1 MPDHVPTKAPVWKRF
16 EDLAIALPAL
26 VILSPVVALIAL
38 AVRLEDRGPIF
49 FSDERVGAG
58 GARFRMMKFRTM
70 TEGAVD
76 KGRGRLVAAGDERIT
91 RVGTL
96 LRRLS
101 LDELP
106 QIFNVLRGDMSV
118 VGPRPTFA
126 EQVQRYSSRHR
137 HRLRAK
143 PGITGLAQV
152 NGRNDLSWADRIALD
167 LWYIEHMSPLLDLAI
182 LLRTP
187 FVVLGGRGLYGRE
200 GVTPDYEGEADQP

>member
-1 MPDHVPTKAPVWKRF
+1 MPERTAIKAPWWKRF

-26 VILSPVVALIAL
+26 VILAPVVGLIAL

-58 GARFRMMKFRTM
+58 GASFRMLKFRTM
-70 TEGAVD
+70 TEGAID
-76 KGRGRLVAAGDERIT
+76 QGRGRLVAARDERIT
-91 RVGTL
+91 RIGNL

-126 EQVQRYSSRHR
+126 EQVRRYTPRHR
-137 HRLRAK
+137 DRLRAK

-152 NGRNDLSWADRIALD
+152 NGRNDLSWAERIALD
-167 LWYIEHMSPLLDLAI
+167 LEYIEHMSPLLDLAI
-182 LLRTP
+182 LVRTP
-187 FVVLGGRGLYGRE
+187 FVVLSGRGLYGRK
-200 GVTPDYEGEADQP
+200 GVTPDYESGADQP

>member
-1 MPDHVPTKAPVWKRF
+1 
-16 EDLAIALPAL
+16 LI
-26 VILSPVVALIAL
+26 ILSPVVALIAL
-38 AVRLEDRGPIF
+38 AVRLEDGGPIF

-58 GARFRMMKFRTM
+58 GTLFRMMKFRTM

-76 KGRGRLVAAGDERIT
+76 QGLGRVVAAQDERIT
-91 RVGTL
+91 RVGSL

-106 QIFNVLRGDMSV
+106 QILNVIGGDMSM
-118 VGPRPTFA
+118 VGPRPTFV
-126 EQVQRYSSRHR
+126 EQVRRYSSRHR
-137 HRLRAK
+137 NRLRAK

-167 LWYIEHMSPLLDLAI
+167 LLYIERMNPLLDLAI

-187 FVVLGGRGLYGRE
+187 FVVLSGRGIYGRE
-200 GVTPDYEGEADQP
+200 GVTPDYESEADQP